1 MSLQEKIMEYMQ
13 TKAKR
18 PMSQEDLLYALALEA
33 DEIKQLPSVMEELE
47 RKNLL
52 IQNRSGLFGLPKHM
66 NLVIGKMSI
75 TAKGFG
81 FVIPD
86 NGLEEGKAKV
96 DDIFI
101 PAGMLNSAMNN
112 DKVLVRITTERSSFT
127 KREGEVIRILER
139 ANNKVVGTFESS
151 RTFGFVVPDDSRLNQ
166 DIFIEGRNFNGAKV
180 GMKVVAEITKWPT
193 KNHSP
198 GGKIIEVLGK
208 IGAPGVDILSV
219 MRQYDLSEQFP
230 VDVQEEAKQIEQVPS
245 KSECNKRKDRRHLQI
260 VTIDGEDAKDLDDG
274 VYAEKLP
281 NGNFFLGV
289 YIADVSHYVK
299 AFSPLDKEAYNRG
312 TSVYLADRVIPMLPV
327 ELSNGI
333 CSLNAGEDRLSMCA
347 EMEIDANG
355 SVIKYDI
362 FPTVIHVYRR
372 LTYKLVNRI
381 LVEKDTQMIEDN
393 QDILPLLHNLEAVY
407 KVLNKRRQMR
417 GAIDFDIPEV
427 KVKLNAKGQA
437 VGLVKR
443 EHGLGESIIEECM
456 LVANETVAE
465 HMARKELPFI
475 YRVHEEPVED
485 KMFALNEL
493 LANFNLHLNRNT
505 EGEVEPR
512 AVQEVLNSIKGK
524 PEEKIISAVALRSM
538 QQAKY
543 KAENLGHF
551 GLAAKYYTHFTSP
564 IRRYPDLI
572 VHRLLKEQ
580 LNGKMT
586 AERQEKLKSRLPEV
600 ATHTSKQERVAT
612 EAERETTLIKEI
624 EYMARFL
631 GDEFH
636 GIISGVTAF
645 GIFVELDNGVEGLVH
660 VSTMVNDYYE
670 YVEKEY
676 ALVGEMTNFRY
687 RLGDEVTVILT
698 RASIKERSID
708 FILKDNGKMPLVF
721 EDDIIAKPFFTE
733 INNNHH
739 RRRLDKH
746 RSAAGG
752 GVMHQT
758 GHLAPVLRLY
768 RHYKAPTTL
777 GDDGL
782 LQEFL
787 VMGGVDHTVQPLPN
801 GRRLGLNLPT
811 NVVKLFR
818 CLVRHFLRTDNAGKN
833 PILQIFVHRN
843 AVKKE
848 IQRRACA
855 RQMAVPVVQ
864 NAQRPQGVT
873 HLQQFRHIQAPAGC
887 RPLQRTV
894 YIMQPAKR
902 RRAEPGQHRKSA
914 PIRH

>member
-1 MSLQEKIMEYMQ
+1 MSLQEKIMKYMQ

-33 DEIKQLPSVMEELE
+33 DEIKQLPSAMEELE

-66 NLVIGKMSI
+66 NLVVGKMSI
-75 TAKGFG
+75 TSKGFG

-198 GGKIIEVLGK
+198 EGKIIEVLGK

-245 KSECNKRKDRRHLQI
+245 KAECNKRKDRRHLQI

-393 QDILPLLHNLEAVY
+393 QDILPLLHNLEVVY

-443 EHGLGESIIEECM
+443 EHGLGEAIIEECM
-456 LVANETVAE
+456 LVANDTVA
-465 HMARKELPFI
+465 
-475 YRVHEEPVED
+475 
-485 KMFALNEL
+485 
-493 LANFNLHLNRNT
+493 
-505 EGEVEPR
+505 
-512 AVQEVLNSIKGK
+512 
-524 PEEKIISAVALRSM
+524 
-538 QQAKY
+538 
-543 KAENLGHF
+543 
-551 GLAAKYYTHFTSP
+551 
-564 IRRYPDLI
+564 
-572 VHRLLKEQ
+572 
-580 LNGKMT
+580 
-586 AERQEKLKSRLPEV
+586 
-600 ATHTSKQERVAT
+600 
-612 EAERETTLIKEI
+612 
-624 EYMARFL
+624 
-631 GDEFH
+631 
-636 GIISGVTAF
+636 
-645 GIFVELDNGVEGLVH
+645 
-660 VSTMVNDYYE
+660 
-670 YVEKEY
+670 
-676 ALVGEMTNFRY
+676 
-687 RLGDEVTVILT
+687 
-698 RASIKERSID
+698 
-708 FILKDNGKMPLVF
+708 
-721 EDDIIAKPFFTE
+721 
-733 INNNHH
+733 
-739 RRRLDKH
+739 
-746 RSAAGG
+746 
-752 GVMHQT
+752 
-758 GHLAPVLRLY
+758 
-768 RHYKAPTTL
+768 
-777 GDDGL
+777 
-782 LQEFL
+782 
-787 VMGGVDHTVQPLPN
+787 
-801 GRRLGLNLPT
+801 
-811 NVVKLFR
+811 
-818 CLVRHFLRTDNAGKN
+818 
-833 PILQIFVHRN
+833 
-843 AVKKE
+843 
-848 IQRRACA
+848 
-855 RQMAVPVVQ
+855 
-864 NAQRPQGVT
+864 
-873 HLQQFRHIQAPAGC
+873 
-887 RPLQRTV
+887 
-894 YIMQPAKR
+894 
-902 RRAEPGQHRKSA
+902 
-914 PIRH
+914 

>member
-1 MSLQEKIMEYMQ
+1 MKLQDKIMDYMQ
-13 TKAKR
+13 NKSKK
-18 PMSQEDLLYALALEA
+18 PMSQEALLEA
-33 DEIKQLPSVMEELE
+33 LSLEPEEIKSLPSVMEELE
-47 RKNLL
+47 QKNLL

-66 NLVIGKMSI
+66 NLIIGKMNI

-81 FVIPD
+81 FVIPN

-101 PAGMLNSAMNN
+101 PSGMLNSAMNN
-112 DKVLVRITTERSSFT
+112 DKVLVRVTTERSSFS

-151 RTFGFVVPDDSRLNQ
+151 RTFGFVVPDDTRLNQ
-166 DIFIEGRNFNGAKV
+166 DIFIEGRNFNGAKI

-198 GGKIIEVLGK
+198 EGKIVEVLGK

-219 MRQYDLSEQFP
+219 MRQYDLAEQFP
-230 VDVQEEAKQIEQVPS
+230 IDVQEEASNIEQKP
-245 KSECNKRKDRRHLQI
+245 KLSEIKKRKDRRNLPI

-274 VYAEKLP
+274 VYAEKLS

-299 AFSPLDKEAYNRG
+299 QYTPLDKEAYNRG

-347 EMEIDANG
+347 EMEIDSNG
-355 SVIKYDI
+355 TVLKYDI

-372 LTYKLVNRI
+372 LTYNLVNRI
-381 LVEKDTQMIEDN
+381 LVAKEKDVIADN
-393 QDILPLLHNLEAVY
+393 QDILPLLNNLKAVY
-407 KVLNKRRQMR
+407 NVLHKRRKLR
-417 GAIDFDIPEV
+417 GSIDFDLPEI
-427 KVKLNAKGQA
+427 KVKLNSKGQA

-475 YRVHEEPVED
+475 YRIHEEPNED
-485 KMFALNEL
+485 KMLALNEL
-493 LANFNLHLNRNT
+493 LANFSLHLNRNS
-505 EGEVEPR
+505 EGEIEPKSI
-512 AVQEVLNSIKGK
+512 QQVLNSIVGK

-580 LNGKMT
+580 INGKMT
-586 AERQEKLKSRLPEV
+586 EEHQQKLKAKLPEV
-600 ATHTSKQERVAT
+600 AMHTSKRERIAT

-631 GDEFH
+631 GDEFE

-670 YVEKEY
+670 YMEKEY

-687 RLGDEVTVILT
+687 RLGDKVTVILT
-698 RASIKERSID
+698 RASIKERAID

-721 EDDIIAKPFFTE
+721 EDDIIAKPFFTFVDE
-733 INNNHH
+733 REQLKQNLKINGNFSKDNKASKKQA
-739 RRRLDKH
+739 DK
-746 RSAAGG
+746 
-752 GVMHQT
+752 
-758 GHLAPVLRLY
+758 
-768 RHYKAPTTL
+768 YKRKKRK
-777 GDDGL
+777 DK
-782 LQEFL
+782 EHKK
-787 VMGGVDHTVQPLPN
+787 VEEKRKKSDHKLKNKKKDNKNTAFYDKIYTKKSRKKTN
-801 GRRLGLNLPT
+801 G
-811 NVVKLFR
+811 
-818 CLVRHFLRTDNAGKN
+818 
-833 PILQIFVHRN
+833 
-843 AVKKE
+843 KE
-848 IQRRACA
+848 RIRDK
-855 RQMAVPVVQ
+855 VSK
-864 NAQRPQGVT
+864 G
-873 HLQQFRHIQAPAGC
+873 
-887 RPLQRTV
+887 
-894 YIMQPAKR
+894 KR
-902 RRAEPGQHRKSA
+902 RKNK
-914 PIRH
+914 

>member
-1 MSLQEKIMEYMQ
+1 MNLQEKIMDYMQ
-13 TKAKR
+13 NKAKK
-18 PMSQEDLLYALALEA
+18 PMSQEALIEALTIQEKEINQLSIVLEDLE
-33 DEIKQLPSVMEELE
+33 KQ
-47 RKNLL
+47 NLL

-66 NLVIGKMSI
+66 NLIIGKMSI

-101 PAGMLNSAMNN
+101 PSGMLNSAMNN
-112 DKVLVRITTERSSFT
+112 DKVLVRITTEKSSFS

-151 RTFGFVVPDDSRLNQ
+151 RTFGFVVPDDTRLNQ

-198 GGKIIEVLGK
+198 EGKIVEVLGK

-219 MRQYDLSEQFP
+219 MRQYDLEEQFP
-230 VDVQEEAKQIEQVPS
+230 IDVQEEASLVEQKPS
-245 KSECNKRKDRRHLQI
+245 LTEIKKRKDRRNLQI

-274 VYAEKLP
+274 VYAEKLA

-299 AFSPLDKEAYNRG
+299 QFAPLDKEAYNRG

-333 CSLNAGEDRLSMCA
+333 CSLNAGEDRLAMCA

-355 SVIKYDI
+355 KVVKYDI

-372 LTYKLVNRI
+372 LTYNLVNRI
-381 LVEKDTQMIEDN
+381 LVAKEKLAIEDN
-393 QDILPLLHNLEAVY
+393 QDILPLLNNLKAVY
-407 KVLNKRRQMR
+407 KILHKRRQMR
-417 GAIDFDIPEV
+417 GSIDFDLPEV

-456 LVANETVAE
+456 LVANETVAQ
-465 HMARKELPFI
+465 HMAKKELPFI

-485 KMFALNEL
+485 KMLALNEL
-493 LANFNLHLNRNT
+493 LANFNLHLNRNN
-505 EGEVEPR
+505 EGQIEPR
-512 AVQEVLNSIKGK
+512 AIQQVLKSVMGK

-586 AERQEKLKSRLPEV
+586 ENRQQKLKSQLPEI
-600 ATHTSKQERVAT
+600 AMHTSKRERIAT

-631 GDEFH
+631 GDEFE

-670 YVEKEY
+670 YMEKEY

-687 RLGDEVTVILT
+687 RLGDKVTVILT
-698 RASIKERSID
+698 RASVKERSID

-721 EDDIIAKPFFTE
+721 EDDIIAKPFFVFTDEQE
-733 INNNHH
+733 IVKQNLRIKENFSKE
-739 RRRLDKH
+739 DKA
-746 RSAAGG
+746 SKQKADK
-752 GVMHQT
+752 
-758 GHLAPVLRLY
+758 
-768 RHYKAPTTL
+768 YKRKKRKDKEHKKIEEKRKKSE
-777 GDDGL
+777 GKIK
-782 LQEFL
+782 
-787 VMGGVDHTVQPLPN
+787 N
-801 GRRLGLNLPT
+801 
-811 NVVKLFR
+811 KKK
-818 CLVRHFLRTDNAGKN
+818 DNKN
-833 PILQIFVHRN
+833 TAFYDKIYT
-843 AVKKE
+843 KKSRKKTKSKE
-848 IQRRACA
+848 RIRDK
-855 RQMAVPVVQ
+855 VSK
-864 NAQRPQGVT
+864 G
-873 HLQQFRHIQAPAGC
+873 
-887 RPLQRTV
+887 
-894 YIMQPAKR
+894 KR
-902 RRAEPGQHRKSA
+902 RKNK
-914 PIRH
+914 

>member
-1 MSLQEKIMEYMQ
+1 MNLQEKIMDYMQ
-13 TKAKR
+13 NKAKK
-18 PMSQEDLLYALALEA
+18 PMSQEALIEALTIQEKEINQLSIVLEDLE
-33 DEIKQLPSVMEELE
+33 KQ
-47 RKNLL
+47 NLL

-66 NLVIGKMSI
+66 NLIIGKMSI

-86 NGLEEGKAKV
+86 NGPEEGKAKV

-101 PAGMLNSAMNN
+101 PSSMLNSAMNN
-112 DKVLVRITTERSSFT
+112 DKVLVRITTEKSAFS

-151 RTFGFVVPDDSRLNQ
+151 RTFGFVVPDDTRLNQ

-198 GGKIIEVLGK
+198 EGKIVEVLGK

-219 MRQYDLSEQFP
+219 MRQYDLEEQFP
-230 VDVQEEAKQIEQVPS
+230 IDVQEEASLVEQKPS
-245 KSECNKRKDRRHLQI
+245 LTEIKKRKDRRNLQI

-274 VYAEKLP
+274 VYAEKLA

-299 AFSPLDKEAYNRG
+299 QFAPLDKEAYNRG

-333 CSLNAGEDRLSMCA
+333 CSLNAGEDRLAMCA

-355 SVIKYDI
+355 KVVKYDI

-372 LTYKLVNRI
+372 LTYNLVNRI
-381 LVEKDTQMIEDN
+381 LVAKEKLATEDN
-393 QDILPLLHNLEAVY
+393 QDILPLLNNLKAVY
-407 KVLNKRRQMR
+407 KILHKRRQMR
-417 GAIDFDIPEV
+417 GSIDFDLPEV
-427 KVKLNAKGQA
+427 KVKLNAKGQV

-456 LVANETVAE
+456 LVANETVAQ
-465 HMARKELPFI
+465 HMAKKELPFI

-485 KMFALNEL
+485 KMSALNEL
-493 LANFNLHLNRNT
+493 LANFNLHLNRNN
-505 EGEVEPR
+505 EGQIEPR
-512 AVQEVLNSIKGK
+512 AIQQVLKSVMGK

-586 AERQEKLKSRLPEV
+586 ENRQQKLKSQLPEI
-600 ATHTSKQERVAT
+600 AMHTSKRERIAT

-631 GDEFH
+631 GDEFE

-670 YVEKEY
+670 YMEKEY

-687 RLGDEVTVILT
+687 RLGDKVTVILT
-698 RASIKERSID
+698 RASVKERSID

-721 EDDIIAKPFFTE
+721 EDDIIAKPFFAFTDEQE
-733 INNNHH
+733 IVKQNLRIKENFSKE
-739 RRRLDKH
+739 DKA
-746 RSAAGG
+746 SKQKADK
-752 GVMHQT
+752 
-758 GHLAPVLRLY
+758 
-768 RHYKAPTTL
+768 YKRKKRKDKEHKKIEEKRKKSE
-777 GDDGL
+777 GKIK
-782 LQEFL
+782 
-787 VMGGVDHTVQPLPN
+787 N
-801 GRRLGLNLPT
+801 
-811 NVVKLFR
+811 KKK
-818 CLVRHFLRTDNAGKN
+818 DNKN
-833 PILQIFVHRN
+833 TAFYDKIYT
-843 AVKKE
+843 KKSRKKTKSKE
-848 IQRRACA
+848 RIRDK
-855 RQMAVPVVQ
+855 VSK
-864 NAQRPQGVT
+864 G
-873 HLQQFRHIQAPAGC
+873 
-887 RPLQRTV
+887 
-894 YIMQPAKR
+894 KR
-902 RRAEPGQHRKSA
+902 RKNK
-914 PIRH
+914 